1 MKSMLIA
8 ALLVVTQVAAFAP
21 RVVAPV
27 KHRVTKPPSALPPQL
42 LDIALAVADESAY
55 GSVNAPG
62 WVLPA
67 GAALVILTAAVPI
80 LLQPGE
86 EALEQQR
93 LDEDVKGGT
102 NFRR

>member
-1 MKSMLIA
+1 MTISMNNYFCPRLIFN
-8 ALLVVTQVAAFAP
+8 LHPIENYSKGDYTVI
-21 RVVAPV
+21 
-27 KHRVTKPPSALPPQL
+27 SLPQMC
-42 LDIALAVADESAY
+42 AD